1 MKNILMLIGVSVCLI
16 AACSSENTQSQKV
29 EETFPIVFPALI
41 DTIFTK
47 EYVAD
52 IQSIQN
58 VELRSKTKGIID
70 KIWVDE
76 GKTVAANQIIY
87 TINSARNQV
96 ELRKA
101 ESQIKTILAEKKM
114 LEIELENTKKLVQ
127 KNIISKSEQAI
138 VEAKIGTNTAQ
149 IDEIKAEIEG
159 IKLQMAYSQIKAP
172 YSGVLNRHL
181 LKVGSLVEEGT
192 ALTTISNN
200 NEVYAYF
207 KVSEKEYLD
216 FMSKKKSSNLEKVD
230 LELANGEA
238 FPFKGTIETIES
250 EFDKETG
257 NIAFRA
263 RFANPTK
270 LLRHGSSGKI
280 SLNQTLK
287 GAIIIPQK
295 STFEVQDK
303 IYVYKV
309 NDKGVVEQKSITPVV
324 RLDNFYIIEGLELK
338 DKIIF
343 EGLQNVKAGEKIK
356 TKIVNFR

>member
-1 MKNILMLIGVSVCLI
+1 MLIGVSICLI
-16 AACSSENTQSQKV
+16 TACSTENTRSQKV
-29 EETFPIVFPALI
+29 EETFPIVSPVLI
-41 DTIFTK
+41 DTIYTK

-52 IQSIQN
+52 IHSIQN

-76 GKTVAANQIIY
+76 GKTVVTGKVIY
-87 TINSARNQV
+87 SINNASLQV

-101 ESQIKTILAEKKM
+101 ESQIKTIVAEKRT
-114 LEIELENTKKLVQ
+114 LEIELENTKKLVD
-127 KNIISKSEQAI
+127 KSIVSKSEQAMA
-138 VEAKIGTNTAQ
+138 EAKIGTNTAK
-149 IDEIKAEIEG
+149 IDEIRSDIEG

-172 YSGVLNRHL
+172 FSGVLNRHL

-192 ALTTISNN
+192 SLTTISNN
-200 NEVYAYF
+200 DEVFAYF

-216 FMSKKKSSNLEKVD
+216 FMTKKKANNLEKVD

-238 FPFKGTIETIES
+238 YPFKGTIETIEG

-270 LLRHGSSGKI
+270 LLRHGASGKI
-280 SLNQTLK
+280 RLNQTVK
-287 GAIIIPQK
+287 GAITIPQK

-303 IYVYKV
+303 TYVYVV
-309 NDKGVVEQKSITPVV
+309 NDKGIVEQKSITPIV
-324 RLDNFYIIEGLELK
+324 RLDNFYIVEGLDQQ

-343 EGLQNVKAGEKIK
+343 EGIQTVKVGEKIK
-356 TKIVNFR
+356 TKTVNFR